1 MDSAMAHVN
10 AAFCPH
16 TLAGGKGQLLQLPI
30 KLNEVNQSQKPVIS
44 SIMMLVRGL
53 FHILWFSLV
62 ALKVFCRLMRRRLS
76 RG

>member
-16 TLAGGKGQLLQLPI
+16 TLAGGKGQLLQLSI

-44 SIMMLVRGL
+44 SNNDAGQRAFPYFMV
-53 FHILWFSLV
+53 
-62 ALKVFCRLMRRRLS
+62 
-76 RG
+76 